1 MGALD
6 HRRVCYF
13 GGQLAGA
20 GGTKLLAML
29 AQRCGEQR
37 HDCDD
42 RDPGS
47 HDLTQREVLVGDGL
61 YGVRS
66 NARVDLP
73 RDEGS

>member
-6 HRRVCYF
+6 HLRVCDF
-13 GGQLAGA
+13 GG
-20 GGTKLLAML
+20 
-29 AQRCGEQR
+29 RCSEQR

-42 RDPGS
+42 RYPGS
-47 HDLTQREVLVGDGL
+47 HELTQRGVLVGDGL